1 MKKCPGIPVGRF
13 APSPT
18 GPLHFGSLLT
28 AVASY
33 AEAKSKGGCWL
44 VRIEDIDPP
53 REMPAADKLI
63 LGTLETYGFE
73 WDDTPAY
80 QSSFSSH
87 HYQVA
92 QKLIKDKNAYH
103 CTCSRKDL
111 SKTQTGIL
119 GTIYPGTC
127 RNGCANGDFAIRIR
141 TNDELIGFKDLLQG
155 TYEQRLESKSGDF
168 IIVRKDDLI
177 AYNLAV
183 VIDDFQQGITE
194 VVRGI
199 DLLTSTPR
207 HIWLQQV
214 LGFPTPSYMHIPVAV
229 NNDGQKLSKLT
240 GATGI
245 DSSKPNLILFKT
257 LQALRQNPPP
267 ELALEKPITIWQ
279 WVMEN
284 WSVAPLKKETV
295 VCASKH
301 GF

>member
-1 MKKCPGIPVGRF
+1 MNKCPEIPVGRF

-18 GPLHFGSLLT
+18 GPMHFGSLLT

-33 AEAKSKGGCWL
+33 AEAKSKGGYWL

-53 REMPAADKLI
+53 REVSGSDKLI
-63 LGTLETYGFE
+63 LGALEAYGFE
-73 WDDTPAY
+73 WDGSPAY
-80 QSSFSSH
+80 QSSFSEQ
-87 HYQVA
+87 HYLVA
-92 QKLIKDKNAYH
+92 EKLVQEQNAYR
-103 CTCSRKDL
+103 CICSRKDL
-111 SKTQTGIL
+111 SKTETGVL

-127 RNGCANGDFAIRIR
+127 RNRCAKGDFAIRIR
-141 TNDELIGFKDLLQG
+141 TNDKLIRFKDLLQG
-155 TYEQRLESKSGDF
+155 TYKQRLESKSGDF
-168 IIVRKDDLI
+168 IIVRKDGLI

-214 LGFPTPSYMHIPVAV
+214 LGFSTPSYMHIPIAV
-229 NNDGQKLSKLT
+229 NNEGQKLSKLT

-257 LQALRQNPPP
+257 LQALCQSPPAD
-267 ELALEKPITIWQ
+267 LALEKPTTIWR
-279 WVMEN
+279 WVMKN
-284 WSVAPLKKETV
+284 WNTTALKKETA
-295 VCASKH
+295 VCANKH